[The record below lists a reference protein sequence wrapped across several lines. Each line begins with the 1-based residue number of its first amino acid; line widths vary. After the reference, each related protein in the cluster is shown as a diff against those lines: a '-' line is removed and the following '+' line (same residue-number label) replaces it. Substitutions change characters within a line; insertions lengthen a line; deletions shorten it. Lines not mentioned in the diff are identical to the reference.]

1 MENSRHAAAWRR
13 ARLAKT
19 ALAALAA
26 LTFLGGI
33 EVVRANVPSRHK
45 QKLQPLGAPKHFTE
59 VVHQDLLQAGIM
71 APAEAP
77 PGAATALS

>member
-1 MENSRHAAAWRR
+1 V
-13 ARLAKT
+13 AKA

-33 EVVRANVPSRHK
+33 ELVRAQVPSHHK
-45 QKLQPLGAPKHFTE
+45 RKLEPLAAPKRFTDI
-59 VVHQDLLQAGIM
+59 VRRNLLEAGVM

-77 PGAATALS
+77 PGAETAVS